1 MPAGTITL
9 TNNSVIVKGAGT
21 ALTAELKPGDFVVA
35 VVGGVTYTLPVKTV
49 DNATQVTLIR
59 AFDGPTQAGAAWS
72 AVPRE
77 TLNAI
82 TAQLAAESSRALRGL
97 NYDKDNWQQ
106 VFTGTGTVTIKLP
119 DGSTFKG
126 PAWNSFNA
134 ALNNTNSALNNKAA
148 KGVNGDITSLTGLTT
163 ALSVKQGGTGASDA
177 TTARKNLGLGTAAT
191 ANVGANSNQVMLNGE
206 WGLGGSYTG
215 FKAVNISNINNLI
228 PELGERGL
236 LAFRNTAEIND
247 NGESWYTPAWGP
259 SIWCRT
265 QDVYAVFNMSSV
277 GNHISVSCGTLKE
290 GWVTHKVI
298 WHSFNTVVDGNGFIK
313 KASPVTSIYRDGTC
327 KNNMEAEGVTCKR
340 LGVGIYHVDG
350 CLGAYNDNGWKFEVP
365 KDENGSALLWVD
377 YEVKKDG
384 SIIFR
389 TYHRTN
395 DCPILALQNNI
406 DGYANGDSIDIPEGR
421 FLMVRLNVPNS
432 QFAEYFPDDSIQ
444 IPEQILTN

>member
-9 TNNSVIVKGAGT
+9 TNNSAVVKGAGT
-21 ALTAELKPGDFVVA
+21 AFTTELKPGDFIVA
-35 VVGGVTYTLPVKTV
+35 IVGGVTYTLPVKAV

-59 AFDGPTQAGAAWS
+59 VYDGPTQAGAAWS

-77 TLNAI
+77 TLNVI

-106 VFTGTGTVTIKLP
+106 VFSGTGNITVKLP
-119 DGSTFKG
+119 DGSTFTG

-148 KGVNGDITSLTGLTT
+148 KGANSDITSLSGLTT
-163 ALSVKQGGTGASDA
+163 ALSIKQGGTGGSDA
-177 TTARKNLGLGTAAT
+177 ATARTNLGLGTAAT
-191 ANVGANSNQVMLNGE
+191 ANVGANGNQVMLNGD
-206 WGLGGSYTG
+206 WGIGGSWAG
-215 FKAVNISNINNLI
+215 FVTLNTDNINMI
-228 PELGERGL
+228 PGTVGERGL
-236 LAFRNTAEIND
+236 IVFRNNADVT
-247 NGESWYTPAWGP
+247 NGGFQVPRWGP
-259 SIWCRT
+259 SIWMRT
-265 QDVYAVFNMSSV
+265 NDTYAVMNFASSH
-277 GNHISVSCGTLKE
+277 GNHLSVQCGHTSQ
-290 GWVTHKVI
+290 GWLLNKVI
-298 WHSFNTVVDGNGFIK
+298 WHSLNTVVDGNGFIK
-313 KASPVTSIYRDGTC
+313 KASPVTNIYRDGTC

-395 DCPILALQNNI
+395 DCPILALKNNI
-406 DGYANGDSIDIPEGR
+406 DGYANGDSIDIPEGK

-432 QFAEYFPDDSIQ
+432 QFAEYVPDESIQ
-444 IPEQILTN
+444 IPGGELTN